1 MISYFQYFKSSTFI
15 NVINQEEKVIKSLIE
30 KYNDVLV
37 HSMGIA
43 ISEDLI
49 GLIISNQEDTNFEL
63 KDFINK
69 KEGFKQFV
77 VKEFF
82 RYNNKTI
89 ISQLSE
95 MEEEFVPKRR
105 G

>member
-1 MISYFQYFKSSTFI
+1 MKKD
-15 NVINQEEKVIKSLIE
+15 EELVIKSLIE
-30 KYNDVLV
+30 KYNDILV

-63 KDFINK
+63 KDFISRKEEFK
-69 KEGFKQFV
+69 KFV

-82 RYNNKTI
+82 KYNNKTI
-89 ISQLSE
+89 VSELSG
-95 MEEEFVPKRR
+95 MEEEFVAKRR
-105 G
+105 GLLI

>member
-1 MISYFQYFKSSTFI
+1 
-15 NVINQEEKVIKSLIE
+15 VIKKEEDVIKSLIE

-49 GLIISNQEDTNFEL
+49 GLIISNQEDSDFEL
-63 KDFINK
+63 KNFINK
-69 KEGFKQFV
+69 KEEFRQFV

-82 RYNNKTI
+82 KHNNKTI
-89 ISQLSE
+89 VSE
-95 MEEEFVPKRR
+95 LRGMEEGFVAKKRVSAKK
-105 G
+105 GM

>member
-1 MISYFQYFKSSTFI
+1 MKKD
-15 NVINQEEKVIKSLIE
+15 EELAIKSLLE
-30 KYNDVLV
+30 KYNDILV

-63 KDFINK
+63 KDFISR
-69 KEGFKQFV
+69 KEEFKQFV

-82 RYNNKTI
+82 KYNNKTI
-89 ISQLSE
+89 VSELSG
-95 MEEEFVPKRR
+95 MEEEFV
-105 G
+105 

>member
-1 MISYFQYFKSSTFI
+1 VNKK
-15 NVINQEEKVIKSLIE
+15 EEIAIKSLIE

-43 ISEDLI
+43 ISEDLV
-49 GLIISNQEDTNFEL
+49 GLIISNQEDTDFEL

-69 KEGFKQFV
+69 KEEFKQFV

-82 RYNNKTI
+82 KYNNKTVV
-89 ISQLSE
+89 SELSG
-95 MEEEFVPKRR
+95 MEEEFVAKRR